1 MKGVHSAM
9 ISETLEDEI
18 VRGSLEPGTRLSE
31 AAIAERFGV
40 SRTPV
45 REALQT
51 IVSRSLAERSP
62 YKGVIVRS
70 FDAARLGSM
79 FEAMAEMEATCGGLA
94 AQRISEGDLA
104 RLQAMHG
111 RMTEFAG
118 NKAFREYEAMN
129 LDFHSLIYE
138 ASGNVDLAEM
148 SSELRL
154 KLAPYR
160 KSQLFQI
167 DRLRASNLEHEL
179 IVRLLGAGNKPG
191 VEEALRAHLNGARH
205 AALKV
210 RE

>member
-1 MKGVHSAM
+1 M
-9 ISETLEDEI
+9 
-18 VRGSLEPGTRLSE
+18 RGSLAPGTRLSE

-45 REALQT
+45 REALQN

-70 FDAARLGSM
+70 LDPERLESM
-79 FEAMAEMEATCGGLA
+79 FEAMAAMEAICGGLA
-94 AQRISEGDLA
+94 AKRISDEDLT
-104 RLQAMHG
+104 RLKAMHS

-148 SSELRL
+148 ASELRL

-160 KSQLFQI
+160 KSQLFNI
-167 DRLRASNLEHEL
+167 DRLRASNQEHSL
-179 IVRLLGAGNKPG
+179 ILQLLIAGNKSG
-191 VEEALRAHLNGARH
+191 VEEALREHLNGASR
-205 AALKV
+205 AALSE
-210 RE
+210 RNLPSTRGRAES

>member
-1 MKGVHSAM
+1 M
-9 ISETLEDEI
+9 ISEALENEI
-18 VRGSLEPGTRLSE
+18 VRGTLAPGTRLSE

-51 IVSRSLAERSP
+51 IVSRSLAERAP

-70 FDAARLGSM
+70 FDTERLGSM
-79 FEAMAEMEATCGGLA
+79 FEAMSEMEATCGGLA
-94 AQRISEGDLA
+94 AHRISSDDLA
-104 RLQAMHG
+104 SLQAMHG
-111 RMTEFAG
+111 RMTEFAS
-118 NKAFREYEAMN
+118 NKAFREYEALN

-138 ASGNVDLAEM
+138 ASGNIDLAEIA
-148 SSELRL
+148 SELRL

-160 KSQLFQI
+160 KSQLFRVE
-167 DRLRASNLEHEL
+167 RLRDSNHEHEL
-179 IVRLLGAGNKPG
+179 IVRLLAAGNKPG
-191 VEEALRAHLNGARH
+191 VEEALREHLNGARR